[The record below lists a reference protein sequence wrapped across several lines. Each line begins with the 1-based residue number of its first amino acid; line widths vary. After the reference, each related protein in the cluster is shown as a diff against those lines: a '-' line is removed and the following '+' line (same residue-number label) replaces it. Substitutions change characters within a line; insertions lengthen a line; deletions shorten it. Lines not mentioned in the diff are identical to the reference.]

1 MNDSDKIIAGV
12 ILTVLG
18 LTAVAIFGLQWSMQ
32 QNEKAILAYNQTVIE
47 DFYDY
52 LDDEGIEIISEEQY
66 VVKTAQYGG
75 ALDDTVVI
83 GDVYNADYHHRI
95 ELYDP
100 LIDYS
105 YYVEFSHAPKEE
117 LEPKM
122 DISSEYREEAQAYY
136 DNFKLI
142 RKIINSHG
150 GEAELISGYDPKFVR
165 NYFLL
170 IYLPDADAMIDAN
183 MDLYDHI
190 YGGYVNEHVHNG
202 IKVQIP
208 RFIFCSNKNTYQY
221 MASNIDA
228 ARQYI
233 RGKNYICNNSVMTAD
248 DVNLER
254 VCDIMLDQFRSDY
267 NVTHVPGVNT
277 LGSTVCKNYLQ
288 SCDPKDFIA
297 LHELELGID
306 YYLTVYEPK

>member
-47 DFYDY
+47 DFYEY

-117 LEPKM
+117 LEAKT

-183 MDLYDHI
+183 MDL
-190 YGGYVNEHVHNG
+190 
-202 IKVQIP
+202 
-208 RFIFCSNKNTYQY
+208 
-221 MASNIDA
+221 
-228 ARQYI
+228 
-233 RGKNYICNNSVMTAD
+233 
-248 DVNLER
+248 
-254 VCDIMLDQFRSDY
+254 
-267 NVTHVPGVNT
+267 
-277 LGSTVCKNYLQ
+277 
-288 SCDPKDFIA
+288 
-297 LHELELGID
+297 
-306 YYLTVYEPK
+306 